1 MMIKKIINLFMKKLF
16 KKQVS
21 MEVLF
26 EKWLNMKT
34 SEGRVKAVTLQ
45 NYKRQISLHI
55 SPVLGHCNVSI
66 VDKEL
71 IQNFVDS
78 LIKEKKLK
86 ATTVRNIFGRLSE
99 IMNYAVREDM
109 INTNPCSAVR
119 LPQGKNK
126 AGKALSLEEQMSIEE
141 LLKSQSTPHKIAVQL
156 ALHSGLR
163 ISEITALRWKDI
175 DFEKGFIY
183 VQHSFKRIS
192 IDGKGQKTF
201 LHLGTPKSKNSVR
214 SVPMTA
220 QIKICLEKYY
230 KTLNFLQNKDESFV
244 VCKKNGNF
252 YDVRAIQRYFSK
264 LCQIAG
270 IAQYHFHDL
279 RHTFATNAKESG
291 IDIQLISEILGHAHT
306 TTTMNIYLHP
316 SDNYKKEEIKKMDGR
331 SKKEHLK
338 AKNTIE
344 KIYLKAI

>member
-1 MMIKKIINLFMKKLF
+1 MMIKKIINILMKKLF

-26 EKWLNMKT
+26 EKWLNMKA

-45 NYKRQISLHI
+45 NYERQISLHI
-55 SPVLGHCNVSI
+55 RPALGHYNISV
-66 VDKEL
+66 VDKEM
-71 IQNFVDS
+71 IQKFVDN
-78 LIKEKKLK
+78 LVKEKKLK
-86 ATTVRNIFGRLSE
+86 PTTIRNIFGRLSE
-99 IMNYAVREDM
+99 IMQYAVREDM
-109 INTNPCSAVR
+109 INTSPCSAVR
-119 LPQGKNK
+119 LPRGENK
-126 AGKALSLEEQMSIEE
+126 VGKALSLDEQASIEE
-141 LLKSQSTPHKIAVQL
+141 TLKSQNTPHKIAVQL

-175 DFEKGFIY
+175 DFQKGFIY
-183 VQHSFKRIS
+183 VQHSFKRVS
-192 IDGKGQKTF
+192 KDKEGKKTF
-201 LHLGTPKSKNSVR
+201 LHLGSPKSKNSVR
-214 SVPMTA
+214 SIPMTA

-244 VCKKNGNF
+244 VCKKNGDF

-264 LCQIAG
+264 LCQVAG
-270 IAQYHFHDL
+270 IGQYHFHDL

-316 SDNYKKEEIKKMDGR
+316 SDNYKKEEIKKMDES
-331 SKKEHLK
+331 SKKEYLK